1 MSAART
7 TKDDEGESLMK
18 KVRYVIGAVGAAP
31 ALGLMMPAAK
41 ATAAVTH
48 PAKNAAK
55 TVSLAPDQ
63 TCGSNKIQGVFSA
76 NGRFHGAF
84 TYSGVNCIHRQYASL
99 NFAKTGLT
107 ERVRYYSGGGGLE
120 HSAYLGGK
128 IFHSPSYT
136 FWSSYPNF
144 NAHKVCEA
152 LVLNGNHKSV
162 KYGPLCETA

>member
-1 MSAART
+1 MSAVRT
-7 TKDDEGESLMK
+7 TKDDKGESLMK

-31 ALGLMMPAAK
+31 ALGLMMPAVN

-55 TVSLAPDQ
+55 TVPLAP
-63 TCGSNKIQGVFSA
+63 TCGSNKIQGIFSA
-76 NGRFHGAF
+76 NGHFHGAF

-99 NFAKTGLT
+99 NFAKKGLT
-107 ERVRYYSGGGGLE
+107 ERVRFYSGGGGLE
-120 HSAYLGGK
+120 RTAYLGGK
-128 IFHSPSYT
+128 IAHSPSNT
-136 FWSSYPNF
+136 LWSSYPNF

-152 LVLNGNHKSV
+152 LVLNGNHNSV